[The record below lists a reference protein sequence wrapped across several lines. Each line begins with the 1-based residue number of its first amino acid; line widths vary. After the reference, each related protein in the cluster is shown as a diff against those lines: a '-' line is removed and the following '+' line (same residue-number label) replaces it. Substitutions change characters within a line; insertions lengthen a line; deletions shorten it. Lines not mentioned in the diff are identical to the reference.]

1 MLLLLFMVVPAF
13 SADSNA
19 LNKCS
24 NGTTAAA
31 ARLDGTTA
39 WYNTNERLNDIIW
52 GNDRHTGYY
61 PHLVDQ
67 MAVPQNNR
75 QASMIM
81 TREFIKRGGISH
93 KSRVLDLGC
102 GRGQTCKDIAELTG
116 AQCTGLDLD
125 AGSIARAQAM
135 ADENPELRLGFQVG
149 SYTELPAV
157 FQGRFTHVLSVGAF
171 FHAHDKLPAVMQQV
185 KLALEAPSGIAVIGD
200 LVGSDGPASP
210 ETRGALFNSPDSNT
224 VLLGLWAWLRTA
236 KEAGLVL
243 QLYENQDKHGLLAN
257 SQLAALALAN
267 EDKSLHERHTNILR
281 AFQRKDVGRIFVVF
295 TLE

>member
-1 MLLLLFMVVPAF
+1 MLLFFFMVTPAF

-19 LNKCS
+19 LTKCS

-31 ARLDGTTA
+31 ARCDGTTPY
-39 WYNTNERLNDIIW
+39 YNTNERLFEIIW
-52 GNDRHTGYY
+52 GKDNHTGYY

-67 MAVPQNNR
+67 MAVPQNNK

-81 TREFIKRGGISH
+81 TREFIQRGAFSH

-185 KLALEAPSGIAVIGD
+185 KLALEAPSGIAVFGD
-200 LVGSDGPASP
+200 LVGSDGPASL
-210 ETRGALFNSPDSNT
+210 ETRGALFNSPDSNE
-224 VLLGLWAWLRTA
+224 VLLGRWDWLRTA

-243 QLYENQDKHGLLAN
+243 QLYENMDKHGLLAY
-257 SQLAALALAN
+257 SQLAERALAN
-267 EDKSLHERHTNILR
+267 EDKSLHERYTNISR
-281 AFQRKDVGRIFVVF
+281 AFQRKDLGRIFVVL